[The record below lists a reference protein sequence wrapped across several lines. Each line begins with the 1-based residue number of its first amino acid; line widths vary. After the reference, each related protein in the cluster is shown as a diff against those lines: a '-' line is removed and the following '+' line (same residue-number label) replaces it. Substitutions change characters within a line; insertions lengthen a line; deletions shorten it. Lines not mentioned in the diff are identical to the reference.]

1 MLMSFINSIAQA
13 GGARAGYA
21 TGKREPTTMYQYDQ
35 YDQTL
40 VDERVAQ
47 FRGQVRRYLAGEL
60 SDDEFRPLRL
70 MNGLYLQRHAPML
83 RVAIPYGLL
92 SSRQLRMLAYIARR
106 YDKDYGHFT
115 TRQNIQYNW
124 PKLEETPDILAD
136 LATVE
141 MHAIQTSGNCIR
153 NVTADHL
160 SGVARDE
167 LEDPRIYCEIIR
179 QWSTFHP
186 EFSYLPRKF
195 KIAVTGAIHDR
206 AAAQVH
212 DIGLNLIRNEQGER
226 GFRVLVGGGLG
237 RTPIIGHVIREFLPQ
252 RDLLS
257 YLEAILRVY
266 NQYGRRDNIYKARI
280 KILVKA
286 LGPTKFGAQVEAEWE
301 QIKDSGLTLDE
312 AEIER
317 VRRYFAPPPYQPD
330 AARDLSFGQWLKS
343 DKAFAAWVRR
353 NVADHKVEGY
363 RNVFVALKEPGA
375 PPGDISAGQM
385 DAVADLA
392 DRYSFGQIRAT
403 HHQNLL
409 LTDVRQADLYP
420 LWHALAAQKLAAPVI
435 GTLADMICC
444 PGLDF
449 CSLANA
455 GSIGV
460 ARQINEKFDRLD
472 YLYDLGE
479 IRLNMSGCMN
489 ACGHHHVGHIGILG
503 VDKKGEEWYQI
514 SLGGS
519 SENDATLGDIL
530 GPSVPKT
537 EVANTLERILQ
548 VYVEQRED
556 DERFL
561 DTFRRIGLAPFRAR
575 VYSAVGTSPAVLELE
590 ADAA

>member
-1 MLMSFINSIAQA
+1 
-13 GGARAGYA
+13 
-21 TGKREPTTMYQYDQ
+21 MYQYDQ
-35 YDQTL
+35 YDQKL

-60 SDDEFRPLRL
+60 SEDEFRPLRL

-92 SSRQLRMLAYIARR
+92 ASRQLRTLAHIARR
-106 YDKDYGHFT
+106 YDQGYGHFT

-124 PKLEETPDILAD
+124 PKLEETPDILAE
-136 LATVE
+136 LAQVE

-153 NVTADHL
+153 NVTSDHL
-160 SGVARDE
+160 AGVAKDE
-167 LEDPRIYCEIIR
+167 IEDPRLYCEIIR

-195 KIAVTGAIHDR
+195 KIAVTGGAHDR
-206 AAAQVH
+206 AAAHVH
-212 DIGLNLIRNEQGER
+212 DIGLNLLRNAQGEI

-237 RTPIIGHVIREFLPQ
+237 RTPIIGQVICEFLPQ

-266 NQYGRRDNIYKARI
+266 NQHGRRDNIYKARI

-286 LGPTKFGAQVEAEWE
+286 LGAAAFREQVEAEWAY
-301 QIKDSGLTLDE
+301 IRNSGLVVDD

-317 VRRYFAPPPYQPD
+317 VRRYFTPPHYAAD
-330 AARDLSFGQWLKS
+330 AASDAGFEQWLRG
-343 DKAFAAWVRR
+343 DPAFAAWVRH
-353 NVADHKVEGY
+353 NVADHKVAGY
-363 RNVFVALKEPGA
+363 HNVFVALKTPGVA
-375 PPGDISAGQM
+375 PGDITADQM
-385 DAVADLA
+385 DALADLA

-409 LTDVRQADLYP
+409 LADVRQADLYP
-420 LWHALAAQKLAAPVI
+420 LWQDLQTQQLAAPVI

-455 GSIGV
+455 SSISV
-460 ARQINEKFDRLD
+460 AHQINEKFDQLD

-519 SENDATLGDIL
+519 SENDVALGDIL

-537 EVANTLERILQ
+537 EVANTLERILR
-548 VYVEQRED
+548 VYVEQRDEG
-556 DERFL
+556 ERFL
-561 DTFRRIGLAPFRAR
+561 DAFRRIGLEPFRAR
-575 VYSAVGTSPAVLELE
+575 VYAGETDAGTARKLRATRPVQTE
-590 ADAA
+590 AA

>member
-1 MLMSFINSIAQA
+1 
-13 GGARAGYA
+13 
-21 TGKREPTTMYQYDQ
+21 MYQYDQ
-35 YDQTL
+35 YDQKL

-92 SSRQLRMLAYIARR
+92 ASRQLRTLAHIARR
-106 YDKDYGHFT
+106 YDQGYGHFT

-124 PKLEETPDILAD
+124 PKLEETPDILAE
-136 LATVE
+136 LAQVE

-160 SGVARDE
+160 AGVARDE
-167 LEDPRIYCEIIR
+167 IEDPRLYCEIIR

-195 KIAVTGAIHDR
+195 KIAVTGGAHDR
-206 AAAQVH
+206 AAAHVH
-212 DIGLNLIRNEQGER
+212 DIGLNLLRNAQGEL

-237 RTPIIGHVIREFLPQ
+237 RTPIIGQAICEFLPQ

-266 NQYGRRDNIYKARI
+266 NQHGRRDNIYKARI

-286 LGPTKFGAQVEAEWE
+286 LGAAAFREQVEAEWAY
-301 QIKDSGLTLDE
+301 IRDSGLVVDE

-317 VRRYFAPPPYQPD
+317 VRRYFTPPRYAAD
-330 AARDLSFGQWLKS
+330 AASDAGFAQWLRG
-343 DKAFAAWVRR
+343 DPAFAAWMRH
-353 NVADHKVEGY
+353 NVADHKVAGY
-363 RNVFVALKEPGA
+363 HNVFVALKTPGVA
-375 PPGDISAGQM
+375 PGDITADQM
-385 DAVADLA
+385 DALADLA

-409 LTDVRQADLYP
+409 LADVRQADLYP
-420 LWHALAAQKLAAPVI
+420 LWQDLQTWQLAAPVI

-455 GSIGV
+455 SSISV
-460 ARQINEKFDRLD
+460 AHQINEKFDQLD

-519 SENDATLGDIL
+519 SENDVALGDIL

-548 VYVEQRED
+548 VYVEQRDEG
-556 DERFL
+556 ERFL
-561 DTFRRIGLAPFRAR
+561 DAFRRIGLEPFRAR
-575 VYSAVGTSPAVLELE
+575 VYAGE
-590 ADAA
+590 ADAGTARKLRPTRPVQAEAA

>member
-1 MLMSFINSIAQA
+1 
-13 GGARAGYA
+13 
-21 TGKREPTTMYQYDQ
+21 MYQYDQ
-35 YDQTL
+35 YDQKL

-47 FRGQVRRYLAGEL
+47 FRGQVQRYLAGEL

-92 SSRQLRMLAYIARR
+92 ASRQLRTLAHIARR
-106 YDKDYGHFT
+106 YDQGYGHFS

-124 PKLEETPDILAD
+124 PKLEETPDILAE
-136 LATVE
+136 LAQVE

-160 SGVARDE
+160 AGVAKDE
-167 LEDPRIYCEIIR
+167 LEDPRLYCEIIR

-195 KIAVTGAIHDR
+195 KIAVTGAAHDR

-212 DIGLNLIRNEQGER
+212 DIGLNLRRDPQGEL

-237 RTPIIGHVIREFLPQ
+237 RTPIIGQVIREFLPQ

-266 NQYGRRDNIYKARI
+266 NQHGRRDNIYKARI
-280 KILVKA
+280 KILVKS
-286 LGPTKFGAQVEAEWE
+286 LGTAAFREQVEAEWA
-301 QIKDSGLTLDE
+301 QIRDSGLVLTD

-317 VRRYFAPPPYQPD
+317 VRRYFTPPAYEAD
-330 AARDLSFGQWLKS
+330 AAADASFEQWRQN
-343 DKAFAAWVRR
+343 DPAFAAWARH
-353 NVADHKVEGY
+353 NIADHKVAGY
-363 RNVFVALKEPGA
+363 RNVFVALKTPGVA
-375 PPGDISAGQM
+375 PGDITAAQM
-385 DAVADLA
+385 DALADLA

-403 HHQNLL
+403 HQQNLL
-409 LTDVRQADLYP
+409 LADVRQADLYP
-420 LWHALAAQKLAAPVI
+420 LWHALQTQQLAAPVI

-444 PGLDF
+444 PGLEF

-455 GSIGV
+455 SSISI
-460 ARQINEKFDRLD
+460 AHQINQKFDQLD

-479 IRLNMSGCMN
+479 IRLNLSGCMN

-519 SENDATLGDIL
+519 SENDVRLGDIL
-530 GPSVPKT
+530 GPSVPKV
-537 EVANTLERILQ
+537 EVANTLERILL
-548 VYVEQRED
+548 VYVEQREA

-561 DTFRRIGLAPFRAR
+561 DTFRRIGLEPFRAR
-575 VYSAVGTSPAVLELE
+575 AYAGETDSATVRKLRAVRPAQVETV
-590 ADAA
+590 

>member
-1 MLMSFINSIAQA
+1 
-13 GGARAGYA
+13 
-21 TGKREPTTMYQYDQ
+21 MYQYDQ
-35 YDQTL
+35 YDQKL

-60 SDDEFRPLRL
+60 SEDEFRPLRL

-92 SSRQLRMLAYIARR
+92 ASRQLRTLAHIARR
-106 YDKDYGHFT
+106 YDQGYGHFT

-124 PKLEETPDILAD
+124 PKLEETPDILAE
-136 LATVE
+136 LAQVE

-153 NVTADHL
+153 NVTSDHL
-160 SGVARDE
+160 AGVAKDE
-167 LEDPRIYCEIIR
+167 IEDPRLYCEIIR

-195 KIAVTGAIHDR
+195 KIAVTGGTHDR
-206 AAAQVH
+206 AAAHVH
-212 DIGLNLIRNEQGER
+212 DIGLNLLRNAQGEI

-237 RTPIIGHVIREFLPQ
+237 RTPIIGQVICEFLPQ

-266 NQYGRRDNIYKARI
+266 NQHGRRDNIYKARI

-286 LGPTKFGAQVEAEWE
+286 LGAAAFREQVEAEWAY
-301 QIKDSGLTLDE
+301 IRNSGLVVDD

-317 VRRYFAPPPYQPD
+317 VRRYFTPPHYAAD
-330 AARDLSFGQWLKS
+330 AASDAGCEQWLRG
-343 DKAFAAWVRR
+343 DPAFAAWVRH
-353 NVADHKVEGY
+353 NVADHKVAGY
-363 RNVFVALKEPGA
+363 HNVFVALKTPGVA
-375 PPGDISAGQM
+375 PGDITADQM
-385 DAVADLA
+385 DALADLA

-409 LTDVRQADLYP
+409 LADVRQADLYP
-420 LWHALAAQKLAAPVI
+420 LWQDLQTQQLAAPVI

-455 GSIGV
+455 SSISV
-460 ARQINEKFDRLD
+460 AHQINEKFDQLD

-519 SENDATLGDIL
+519 SENDVALGDIL

-537 EVANTLERILQ
+537 EVANTLERILR
-548 VYVEQRED
+548 VYVEQRDEG
-556 DERFL
+556 ERFL
-561 DTFRRIGLAPFRAR
+561 DAFRRIGLEPFRAR
-575 VYSAVGTSPAVLELE
+575 VYAGETDAGTARKLRATRPVQTE
-590 ADAA
+590 AA

>member
-1 MLMSFINSIAQA
+1 
-13 GGARAGYA
+13 
-21 TGKREPTTMYQYDQ
+21 MYQYDA
-35 YDQTL
+35 YDQAL

-47 FRGQVRRYLAGEL
+47 YRGQVQRYLAGEL

-83 RVAIPYGLL
+83 RVATPYGLL
-92 SSRQLRMLAYIARR
+92 SSRQLRTLAAIARR
-106 YDKDYGHFT
+106 YDRGYGHFT
-115 TRQNIQYNW
+115 TRQNIQFNG
-124 PKLEETPDILAD
+124 PKLEDTPDILAE
-136 LATVE
+136 LARVE

-160 SGVARDE
+160 AGVAEDE
-167 LEDPRIYCEIIR
+167 IEDPRLYCEIIR

-195 KIAVTGAIHDR
+195 KIAVTGASHDR

-212 DIGLNLIRNEQGER
+212 DIGLNLLRDAEGGL

-237 RTPIIGHVIREFLPQ
+237 RTPIIGQVIREFLPE

-266 NQYGRRDNIYKARI
+266 NQHGRRDNLYKARI

-286 LGPTKFGAQVEAEWE
+286 LGISAFREQVEAEWM
-301 QIKDSGLTLDE
+301 QIRESGLVLDA
-312 AEIER
+312 AEVDR
-317 VRRYFAPPPYQPD
+317 VRAFFNPPPYD
-330 AARDLSFGQWLKS
+330 LGAAADRSFAEQLGRDP
-343 DKAFAAWVRR
+343 AFATWVRY
-353 NVADHKVEGY
+353 NVAGHKVAGY
-363 RNVFVALKEPGA
+363 RNVFVALKAPA
-375 PPGDISAGQM
+375 VPPGDITAAQM
-385 DAVADLA
+385 DAVAELA
-392 DRYSFGQIRAT
+392 DRYSFGQVRAT
-403 HHQNLL
+403 HQQNLL
-409 LTDVRQADLYP
+409 LADVRQADLYA
-420 LWHALAAQKLAAPVI
+420 LWQALQEQALATPVI

-455 GSIGV
+455 SSIAI
-460 ARQINEKFDRLD
+460 ARQINETFDRID
-472 YLYDLGE
+472 YLYDLGA

-519 SENDATLGDIL
+519 SENEATLGDIL
-530 GPSVPKT
+530 GPSVPKA
-537 EVANTLERILQ
+537 EVAATLERILR
-548 VYVEQRED
+548 VYLAQREG
-556 DERFL
+556 DERFI
-561 DTFRRIGLAPFRAR
+561 DTLRRIGLEPFRAGAYR
-575 VYSAVGTSPAVLELE
+575 ATPHSE
-590 ADAA
+590 AEERRHAAHH